1 MSTLT
6 IIGQIVGGIA
16 AVILIF
22 SFQFKD
28 NKKLFIAQI
37 CSCTLFTVHYMLLGF
52 GGDPKAFSGMVQNF
66 GGLLFRVPLLLSE
79 KNEKWR
85 SPIILAAL
93 CAYSAVTAVLTY
105 EPGNIVCLL
114 PMIGNI
120 IGMGAMWVK
129 KPNVI
134 RVAQLSFMSPCWLIY
149 NIFTFSISGIITESF
164 NIISIGVYYLRQLIA
179 KRRNKKKELTDEKSE
194 DNGSGKL

>member
-1 MSTLT
+1 MSTLS
-6 IIGQIVGGIA
+6 IIGQIVGGVA

-28 NKKLFIAQI
+28 NKKLFIMQI

-52 GGDPKAFSGMVQNF
+52 GGDPGAFSGMAQNF

-79 KNEKWR
+79 KNDKWR

-105 EPGNIVCLL
+105 QQGNIICLL

-129 KPNVI
+129 QLNVI
-134 RVAQLSFMSPCWLIY
+134 RVAQLTFMSPCWLIY

-179 KRRNKKKELTDEKSE
+179 KKKKKEQTDEKSE
-194 DNGSGKL
+194 NNDSGKL